1 MKANNKHNRGSIA
14 LTVVMLV
21 FGLLMSISMA
31 YHKMIQTEQMIQDIS
46 DEHDRAMDAAFSGIN
61 YGMSVIQNTKEVF
74 SRGATV
80 SFVKNNLTALT
91 TGVDDIRI
99 NSEWINLD
107 KRLNFVTYTD
117 KSGTYPPYRFRLGNN
132 STSDCYESDATG
144 SIVTM
149 KCIGEYI
156 EYNGDYSDIV
166 ASYSVGIIA
175 KCKIER
181 LTKTV
186 KLLKYKKFEFVDDN
200 SLFSDYSYD

>member
-80 SFVKNNLTALT
+80 SFVKN
-91 TGVDDIRI
+91 
-99 NSEWINLD
+99 
-107 KRLNFVTYTD
+107 
-117 KSGTYPPYRFRLGNN
+117 
-132 STSDCYESDATG
+132 
-144 SIVTM
+144 
-149 KCIGEYI
+149 
-156 EYNGDYSDIV
+156 
-166 ASYSVGIIA
+166 
-175 KCKIER
+175 IER
-181 LTKTV
+181 M
-186 KLLKYKKFEFVDDN
+186 
-200 SLFSDYSYD
+200 